1 MSVMTREEY
10 GRAYEEGL
18 EWTVRLLRARGARQ
32 ESAREIAQ
40 AAWMRGWERR
50 SQLRDHDT
58 VIHWVNTIA
67 LNLQRSA
74 FRRKCAVGDLSTL
87 YANPAVNLAAID
99 LALILKH
106 CRNSD
111 RILLEQ
117 QINGSTPEEIAQQQG
132 VTVSAIHIRL
142 FRARRSARL
151 QIEKNVSVLPPPVP
165 KRKSESSPKAAA

>member
-1 MSVMTREEY
+1 MSVLTRDEY

-50 SQLRDHDT
+50 SQLRDPDT
-58 VIHWVNTIA
+58 VTHWVNTIA

-74 FRRKCAVGDLSTL
+74 FRRKRAVEDVSRLH
-87 YANPAVNLAAID
+87 ADPAVNFAAID

-106 CRNSD
+106 CRNCD
-111 RILLEQ
+111 RVLLEQ
-117 QINGSTPEEIAQQQG
+117 QINGSTPEEIARQEG

-151 QIEKNVSVLPPPVP
+151 QIEKKVTMLPASPS
-165 KRKSESSPKAAA
+165 KRQVETPKAAA

>member
-50 SQLRDHDT
+50 AQLRDHDT

-74 FRRKCAVGDLSTL
+74 FRRKCATGELSSL
-87 YANPAVNLAAID
+87 YTKPAVNLAAID

-111 RILLEQ
+111 RVLLEQ
-117 QINGSTPEEIAQQQG
+117 QMSGSTPEEIARQEG

-151 QIEKNVSVLPPPVP
+151 QTEKKVTELHDSPPKPQI
-165 KRKSESSPKAAA
+165 ESSPKAAA